1 MITGIYVNAV
11 RCTHETVTVDDTLES
26 YYKLLD
32 VETNNI
38 VTRKIGGVYYDIVCD
53 DEALQKPVKVASMI
67 DEYGW
72 TMLVGNLFIVRSDG
86 EGGLVS
92 LTDDDVSRILG
103 CLKKNMVLPYI
114 GIIGDVLEG
123 DY

>member
-11 RCTHETVTVDDTLES
+11 RCTHETVTVDDTLEG

-32 VETNNI
+32 VETIDI

-53 DEALQKPVKVASMI
+53 DDALLKPVKVASMI

-92 LTDDDVSRILG
+92 LTDDDVIRILG